1 MMLKGIEKA
10 IKESLELLKS
20 ENLNEGKIID
30 IIILLENAGR
40 ELDADDTREFQ
51 RPSYRFPKYNRDTD
65 CPKDQNTHK
74 THTPSS
80 SDTPKG

>member
-40 ELDADDTREFQ
+40 ELDDFEQVSFLRYKKEDE
-51 RPSYRFPKYNRDTD
+51 
-65 CPKDQNTHK
+65 
-74 THTPSS
+74 
-80 SDTPKG
+80 